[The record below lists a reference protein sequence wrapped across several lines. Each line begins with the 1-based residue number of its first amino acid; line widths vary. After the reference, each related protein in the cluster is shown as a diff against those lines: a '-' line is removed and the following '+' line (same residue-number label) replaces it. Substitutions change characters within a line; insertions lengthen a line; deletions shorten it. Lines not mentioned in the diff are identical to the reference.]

1 MTRTKAASVC
11 FPLICSWGKGGEM
24 SLELLRDVRYFK
36 DLETKGYQRLS
47 ELNVQGS
54 DSACQMP
61 NEVCTLSMVQ

>member
-1 MTRTKAASVC
+1 
-11 FPLICSWGKGGEM
+11 M
-24 SLELLRDVRYFK
+24 SLELLGDVRYFK

-54 DSACQMP
+54 DSPCQMP